1 MYPKISCII
10 VDCMKIQEVTI
21 LKKKI
26 LFSLLLL
33 AAVSAG
39 VIYLQFG
46 RTPEIINSRTSSSSE
61 FTEENISVN
70 LNKLYA
76 GNYEQLTDEIIKR
89 CRENDFENFLFS
101 YDAYK
106 PSALYCTVY
115 LNQYSFNNG
124 RELFRFEYTQA
135 DDNGNYNFIDNPE
148 KFSVTIENP
157 DN

>member
-1 MYPKISCII
+1 M
-10 VDCMKIQEVTI
+10 VDCMMIQEVAV

-33 AAVSAG
+33 TAMSAG

-46 RTPEIINSRTSSSSE
+46 RAPEIINSRTSSSSE

-70 LNKLYA
+70 LNKLFA
-76 GNYEQLTDEIIKR
+76 GDYEQLTNEIIKC
-89 CRENDFENFLFS
+89 CRENDFDNFLFS

-115 LNQYSFNNG
+115 LNKYSFNEG

-135 DDNGNYNFIDNPE
+135 DNNGDYNFIDNPE
-148 KFSVTIENP
+148 KFSITIESP
-157 DN
+157 DD